1 MAKVRKRTWISGG
14 KEKTRWVADYF
25 DQDGKRHIKTFEL
38 KRDAD
43 DWLSKTQVE
52 VKEGV
57 HTPDHNSITVN
68 DAINLWAKNKEIY
81 CRRSSM
87 ETFSNNI
94 GRLRSAG
101 IDNVK
106 LSRLTEQ
113 NVWNF
118 FEDVAR
124 EVTPS
129 AAHRALEAFKELV
142 KFAKRRRLCNQS
154 VVDVMEAVKPAP
166 PMRRKKF
173 IGLDI
178 PTKEE
183 MQLILTNAPKKWQRD
198 VFLVMA
204 FTGLRVGEIRAL
216 HWEDIVFKKR
226 VINIHRGSNRWGE
239 ILEPKT
245 EAAQRQIPMSPMVM
259 DTLWQRAF
267 PPMASNVV
275 EPTRRKPTGLVF
287 RGDKLHV
294 IGHMVVHENFQRVQ
308 IKIGMFADD
317 PTKILAQ
324 PRSQKRAQHAQ
335 KILPIIREIQ
345 EQGIGKTGPH
355 RSGAYRIAREL
366 VARGVLTSQGREKQ
380 RGVNI
385 LRMMRRADGKVPRYP
400 SVYALRHFA
409 ASLFI
414 EQGFSPKRVQVIMGH
429 QKITTTYDTYGHLFP
444 SPEDDQKKLAA
455 AELSVFPTATSRD
468 KE

>member
-142 KFAKRRRLCNQS
+142 KFAKRGGFAIKALSTSWKQSSRRLPCDGKSLLASIFQQ
-154 VVDVMEAVKPAP
+154 
-166 PMRRKKF
+166 RKKC
-173 IGLDI
+173 
-178 PTKEE
+178 
-183 MQLILTNAPKKWQRD
+183 N
-198 VFLVMA
+198 
-204 FTGLRVGEIRAL
+204 
-216 HWEDIVFKKR
+216 
-226 VINIHRGSNRWGE
+226 
-239 ILEPKT
+239 
-245 EAAQRQIPMSPMVM
+245 
-259 DTLWQRAF
+259 
-267 PPMASNVV
+267 
-275 EPTRRKPTGLVF
+275 
-287 RGDKLHV
+287 
-294 IGHMVVHENFQRVQ
+294 
-308 IKIGMFADD
+308 
-317 PTKILAQ
+317 
-324 PRSQKRAQHAQ
+324 
-335 KILPIIREIQ
+335 
-345 EQGIGKTGPH
+345 
-355 RSGAYRIAREL
+355 
-366 VARGVLTSQGREKQ
+366 
-380 RGVNI
+380 
-385 LRMMRRADGKVPRYP
+385 
-400 SVYALRHFA
+400 
-409 ASLFI
+409 LF
-414 EQGFSPKRVQVIMGH
+414 
-429 QKITTTYDTYGHLFP
+429 
-444 SPEDDQKKLAA
+444 
-455 AELSVFPTATSRD
+455 
-468 KE
+468 